1 MTTGTMDRKTLLILV
16 GGVAVV
22 LSLRFGL
29 FTDRSAAPVMEQVD
43 SIPVA
48 EQRLAHLREVAAT
61 LPARQ
66 AMLEAAQA
74 ELATREKTLLKADTM
89 QQAQAQ
95 LLDLVQL
102 VARANGIDT
111 HGVERQSGRAINA
124 DYGEVSVEVTFTCG
138 IEQLVNMLAALGDQP
153 QLVASEE
160 IRVVHGNDKKKN
172 VMVRLMVAAPVTR
185 KLIPESKKGLATF

>member
-1 MTTGTMDRKTLLILV
+1 MTTGTIDRKTLFILLGSVAAILI
-16 GGVAVV
+16 
-22 LSLRFGL
+22 LRFGV
-29 FTDRSAAPVMEQVD
+29 FADRGAPVVESVD

-66 AMLEAAQA
+66 SLLQAAQA
-74 ELATREKTLLKADTM
+74 ELGTREKTMLKADTM

-102 VARANGIDT
+102 VARANGIDMR
-111 HGVERQSGRAINA
+111 GVERQDARAIDA
-124 DYGEVSVEVTFTCG
+124 DYGEISVEVTFGCG
-138 IEQLVNMLAALGDQP
+138 IEQLVNLLAALGDQP

-160 IRVVHGNDKKKN
+160 MRVTHGNDKKKT
-172 VMVRLMVAAPVTR
+172 VQVRLMVAAPVAR
-185 KLIPESKKGLATF
+185 KLIPDKKKGLATF

>member
-1 MTTGTMDRKTLLILV
+1 MNPRDRKALTIGLGALAAVLILRFV
-16 GGVAVV
+16 VFADRGSVPAVV
-22 LSLRFGL
+22 ES
-29 FTDRSAAPVMEQVD
+29 VD
-43 SIPVA
+43 TIPAA

-66 AMLEAAQA
+66 ALLQAAEA
-74 ELATREKTLLKADTM
+74 ELATREKTILKADTM

-111 HGVERQSGRAINA
+111 HGVERQNGRAING
-124 DYGEVSVEVTFTCG
+124 DYGEISVEVTFTCG

-160 IRVVHGNDKKKN
+160 VRVNHGNDKKKN

-185 KLIPESKKGLATF
+185 KLIPETKKGLATF